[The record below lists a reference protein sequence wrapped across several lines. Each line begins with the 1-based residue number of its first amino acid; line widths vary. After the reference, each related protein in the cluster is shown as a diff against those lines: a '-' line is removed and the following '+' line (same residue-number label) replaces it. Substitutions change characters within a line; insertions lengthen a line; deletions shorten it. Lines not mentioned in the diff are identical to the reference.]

1 MDSSDRLDFPYTDSH
16 ESVRRDH
23 ANELAEDYVEAIHQ
37 IELQGKPPRI
47 TDLQHVFKVSHVTVI
62 RTIKR
67 LEDKGLVIRSRKTGI
82 SLTESGSS
90 LARKSAGRHRL
101 VVALLRKLG
110 VSEAQ
115 AQIDAEGLE
124 HHFSEESLA
133 AIQSFLEDSDP

>member
-1 MDSSDRLDFPYTDSH
+1 MNSSDILGFPYTDSH

-37 IELQGKPPRI
+37 IALQGKSPRI

-62 RTIKR
+62 RTLKR
-67 LEDKGLVIRSRKTGI
+67 LADKGLVVRSRKTGI
-82 SLTESGSS
+82 SLTESGLS
-90 LARKSAGRHRL
+90 LARKSLERHGL

-115 AQIDAEGLE
+115 AQIDSEGLE
-124 HHFSEESLA
+124 HHFSDESLA
-133 AIQSFLEDSDP
+133 AIQNFLEDGNN